1 MTLTDEQDAAYAAA
15 GDQYASLARS
25 LLATVRHLMTGYE
38 IEQCENATGDHD
50 DPDGFDCGCI
60 DRLVTQFSREIA
72 AWQTR

>member
-1 MTLTDEQDAAYAAA
+1 
-15 GDQYASLARS
+15 
-25 LLATVRHLMTGYE
+25 MTGYE